1 MELPQKIIPNRQL
14 LQSDDLLKYIMEM
27 TVYPREEQVLK
38 QLRDATSKN
47 PIRSAMASD
56 PHASQLMGLLLKIL
70 NPQRTIEIGVYT
82 GYSLLVTAI
91 STPPHAKITAIDTER
106 AWYEIGLPYI
116 QKAGVEH
123 KINFIESEAI
133 AVLDNLLV
141 KDKEEGSYD
150 FAFVDADKD
159 NYINY
164 HERLMKLVRVGGLII
179 YDNTLWGGTVAM
191 PEEQVPIQKK
201 QGKVFV
207 DEFNRRIASDHRLE
221 ICLAPLGDG
230 VTICRRIS

>member
-47 PIRSAMASD
+47 PMSAMASD

-91 STPPHAKITAIDTER
+91 STPPHA
-106 AWYEIGLPYI
+106 
-116 QKAGVEH
+116 
-123 KINFIESEAI
+123 
-133 AVLDNLLV
+133 

>member
-47 PIRSAMASD
+47 PIDRSAMASD

-70 NPQRTIEIGVYT
+70 NPQRTIE
-82 GYSLLVTAI
+82 
-91 STPPHAKITAIDTER
+91 ITAIDTER

>member
-47 PIRSAMASD
+47 PIATKCM
-56 PHASQLMGLLLKIL
+56 
-70 NPQRTIEIGVYT
+70 
-82 GYSLLVTAI
+82 LVQ
-91 STPPHAKITAIDTER
+91 ITAIDTER

>member
-47 PIRSAMASD
+47 PMSAMASD

-207 DEFNRRIASDHRLE
+207 DEFNRLE